1 MNKFKAL
8 FLAVIGAVL
17 AIFTVQ
23 NWHYPNPP
31 IHILGFQFLPLPQP
45 VIIFGFF
52 ILGFLAGWVTNALS
66 GSFGRILESTDRQ
79 QAEVGFRL
87 TF

>member
-23 NWHYPNPP
+23 NWQYPNPP
-31 IHILGFQFLPLPQP
+31 IHILGFQIMPFPQP

-52 ILGFLAGWVTNALS
+52 ILGFLSGWLANA
-66 GSFGRILESTDRQ
+66 FGVKQRKHEAPSEKAQ
-79 QAEVGFRL
+79 EG
-87 TF
+87 